1 MGSKGQDILFSTSDE
16 HHVAVF
22 LQLFPSKH
30 IWRWQVAAIQKSV
43 FCLRT
48 IYFDALHVVEE
59 IAVGWDGLGT
69 KYVETLAV
77 GFIESHA
84 S

>member
-1 MGSKGQDILFSTSDE
+1 M
-16 HHVAVF
+16 
-22 LQLFPSKH
+22 
-30 IWRWQVAAIQKSV
+30 RWQVAAIQKSV